1 MSDMSL
7 GIQLTLTGMFVVF
20 LTLIVLSFAMW
31 LTGRLMKEKTM
42 GIKKEKTVRS
52 EKGEL
57 SKGEVLAISGA
68 LYHYIS
74 ENEGTVLKFKPL
86 TEWKREARLN
96 STGRRI

>member
-42 GIKKEKTVRS
+42 EIKKEKTAKN
-52 EKGEL
+52 EKGEF
-57 SKGEVLAISGA
+57 SKSELLAISGA
-68 LYHYIS
+68 VYRYIS
-74 ENEGTVLKFKPL
+74 ETEGTALKFKPL
-86 TEWKREARLN
+86 TDWKREARIN
-96 STGRRI
+96 STERI